1 MQISNIISVEEVLV
15 RPEIVS
21 THFSCDLGKCKGACC
36 TLESEF
42 GAPLQDSEIKILG
55 DILPVITKYLP
66 QEHLEEIEKNGY
78 YSVKHDELMTQTV
91 NKKACVFVYFDG
103 DIAKCAIEKAFFN
116 G

>member
-66 QEHLEEIEKNGY
+66 QEHLEEIEKTGIIQLNMM
-78 YSVKHDELMTQTV
+78 S
-91 NKKACVFVYFDG
+91 
-103 DIAKCAIEKAFFN
+103 
-116 G
+116 